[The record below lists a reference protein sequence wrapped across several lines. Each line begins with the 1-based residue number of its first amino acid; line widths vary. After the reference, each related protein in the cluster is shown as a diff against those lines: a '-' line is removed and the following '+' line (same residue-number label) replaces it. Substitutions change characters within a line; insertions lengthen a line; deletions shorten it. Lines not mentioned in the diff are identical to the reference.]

1 MAGRCVVPGP
11 PRLSSSSC
19 LLAWFHENLVSKR
32 DGFEAGSDLKAATQ
46 HLRTWGPS
54 LWICLRDLRW
64 NYGDWDPEN
73 SIGLARPHLHA
84 CDRPIAITQPAIE
97 RVVEMLLQVEGFE
110 SEVRGLRKL
119 CFNWVIWGLG
129 SLKKRRWLDTSAKD
143 FWTKLM
149 RLLESKMEWTK
160 SCKWVFPKI
169 GVPQNGKP

>member
-32 DGFEAGSDLKAATQ
+32 DGFEAGN
-46 HLRTWGPS
+46 LRTWGPS

-64 NYGDWDPEN
+64 NYGDWDRN
-73 SIGLARPHLHA
+73 HSIGLAHLHA

-110 SEVRGLRKL
+110 SEVGLLRKL
-119 CFNWVIWGLG
+119 CCSNWVIWGVGFLEKTQVAG
-129 SLKKRRWLDTSAKD
+129 HFTKGLLDKAH
-143 FWTKLM
+143 
-149 RLLESKMEWTK
+149 E
-160 SCKWVFPKI
+160 I
-169 GVPQNGKP
+169 AGV